1 MDISHENME
10 IRLLCRRRFVND
22 ADSGNTF
29 VVDDADHR
37 ECEMLHFAQIL
48 ALIVKPDGYFVLPA
62 RFFII
67 LSSDWHILHCL
78 CEMRTHSKF
87 CFQLINI
94 KNLFPEILMTKK
106 DRVFFTVNRNC
117 YRFLSGQCRDLRIIR
132 PDIFG

>member
-1 MDISHENME
+1 MDNSHENME

-22 ADSGNTF
+22 ADRSDAF

-37 ECEMLHFAQIL
+37 EGEILRFAQIL

-87 CFQLINI
+87 CFLLISIN
-94 KNLFPEILMTKK
+94 PEILMTKK
-106 DRVFFTVNRNC
+106 DRVFFTVNRDY
-117 YRFLSGQCRDLRIIR
+117 YRILSGQRRDLRIIR

>member
-1 MDISHENME
+1 MDISHENLE

-22 ADSGNTF
+22 ADSGNAF

-37 ECEMLHFAQIL
+37 EGEMLRFVQIL

-62 RFFII
+62 RFFISF
-67 LSSDWHILHCL
+67 SSDWHILHCP

-87 CFQLINI
+87 CFQLISIN
-94 KNLFPEILMTKK
+94 PEILMTKK
-106 DRVFFTVNRNC
+106 GRVFFTVNRDC
-117 YRFLSGQCRDLRIIR
+117 YRILSGQRRDLRIIR

>member
-37 ECEMLHFAQIL
+37 EGEMLHFAQIL

-62 RFFII
+62 RFF
-67 LSSDWHILHCL
+67 HQ
-78 CEMRTHSKF
+78 
-87 CFQLINI
+87 FQQRLAHPP
-94 KNLFPEILMTKK
+94 LP
-106 DRVFFTVNRNC
+106 VRNENT
-117 YRFLSGQCRDLRIIR
+117 
-132 PDIFG
+132 